1 MEIPYMSNHG
11 WSALVDSFLGLSGS
25 MITVVAS
32 SPASTFSQLLSAL
45 QLPNVMTITGKGNTL
60 LIYKIII
67 APGKVL
73 GLEAKQ
79 G

>member
-1 MEIPYMSNHG
+1 MSNHG
-11 WSALVDSFLGLSGS
+11 WSALVNPFLGISGS
-25 MITVVAS
+25 MIAVVAS
-32 SPASTFSQLLSAL
+32 SPASTFSQLLSAF

-67 APGKVL
+67 VHGKVL
-73 GLEAKQ
+73 GLEVKQ